1 MHQEQRVIRMGMTV
15 LVCALALRLVS
26 GLAGP
31 VAAFLARPEIAGFLV
46 YLETGRVI
54 KPAITPSVTQPIP
67 TETGETQPIPSTET
81 IQQEAYTPFFSPED
95 TDLVQVRNSSGY
107 SVDLEALLLS
117 ELKLEVSGTGP
128 AVLILHTHGSESY
141 TQTSQ
146 LTYTP
151 SGEYRTLDTGH
162 NMLRVGEAL
171 KAALEAR
178 GISVIHDRNLHDY
191 PDYNDAY
198 INSRKTAEEYLQQY
212 PSLCLIIDLHRDAA
226 DTETGQLKTAVS
238 VQNKSLCRLMLVV
251 GTGGTG
257 KENRA
262 WRENMTLAVQLQ
274 ARMEQLYPG
283 ICRPISL
290 RKERFNQDLSTGALL
305 VEVGAAGDTLEQA
318 IGAAEAL
325 AEGLAD
331 LLLRAGSTR

>member
-198 INSRKTAEEYLQQY
+198 INSRKTAEEYLRQY

-257 KENRA
+257 KENST
-262 WRENMTLAVQLQ
+262 WRKNMTLAVQLQ

>member
-171 KAALEAR
+171 KAGLEAR

-198 INSRKTAEEYLQQY
+198 INSRKTAEEYLRQY

-257 KENRA
+257 KENST

>member
-67 TETGETQPIPSTET
+67 TETGETQPIPTTET

-95 TDLVQVRNSSGY
+95 TNLVQVRNSSGY
-107 SVDLEALLLS
+107 AVDLEALLLS

-198 INSRKTAEEYLQQY
+198 INSRKTAEEYLRQY

-257 KENRA
+257 KENST
-262 WRENMTLAVQLQ
+262 WRENMILAVQLQ

-325 AEGLAD
+325 AEGLAE

>member
-67 TETGETQPIPSTET
+67 TETGETQPIPTTET

-95 TDLVQVRNSSGY
+95 TNLVQVRNSSGY
-107 SVDLEALLLS
+107 AVDLEALLLS
-117 ELKLEVSGTGP
+117 ELKLEVTGTGP

-257 KENRA
+257 KENST
-262 WRENMTLAVQLQ
+262 WRENMILAVQLQ

-325 AEGLAD
+325 AEGLAE